1 MAHLAGQIG
10 AVHGVHLDVVLGQH
24 RAGVAGLAGGRLQA
38 SVAVI
43 RRRQVHLGRAGVALL
58 AVGRLPVQLVEPEDL
73 TSISEDRDRP
83 RNVLFTVVL
92 GREHRL
98 ERTAGGGFDGAEYT
112 DHPELYRSALP
123 SLLPHVTVLINGTY
137 WEPGLPV
144 LVTKESLRELWTRE
158 REPKLRVIGDVT
170 CDIRGS
176 VEVTE
181 KATTPGDPV
190 FVWNPDTGAI
200 TSGVTGRGPVVMAVD
215 NLPCELPVEASEHF
229 GDSLLRF
236 VPPLARCD
244 WEVPLEAL
252 ALPREIRD
260 AIIVHRGELAPAF
273 AGLERLLRA
282 L

>member
-1 MAHLAGQIG
+1 M
-10 AVHGVHLDVVLGQH
+10 
-24 RAGVAGLAGGRLQA
+24 
-38 SVAVI
+38 S
-43 RRRQVHLGRAGVALL
+43 
-58 AVGRLPVQLVEPEDL
+58 
-73 TSISEDRDRP
+73 RP
-83 RNVLFTVVL
+83 KTL
-92 GREHRL
+92 
-98 ERTAGGGFDGAEYT
+98 
-112 DHPELYRSALP
+112 
-123 SLLPHVTVLINGTY
+123 LLPHVTVLINGTY